1 MGSPKRAASF
11 CATGYPRLIPLTI
24 THELRISRQWPKQV
38 GAPKEAEPPMPPLP
52 QEAGHSD
59 VKLFKWKGIYCQKT
73 QRRLQIK
80 GRTRLDLMDLSS
92 QGPPTLRAASVL
104 SLKSDEPLHT
114 PHTAW
119 PPSPCFLILF
129 SHTRAIILSPSHG
142 HTAGS
147 TAWLV
152 CAGSMHGL
160 CITYG
165 QTMYYIRHI

>member
-1 MGSPKRAASF
+1 MNYASAGSGQSKSGPPRRQNRQCLPSLKRPE
-11 CATGYPRLIPLTI
+11 TL
-24 THELRISRQWPKQV
+24 
-38 GAPKEAEPPMPPLP
+38 
-52 QEAGHSD
+52 D

-73 QRRLQIK
+73 ERRLRIK
-80 GRTRLDLMDLSS
+80 GRTRLDLTDLSS

-104 SLKSDEPLHT
+104 SLKSDEPLHA

-142 HTAGS
+142 NAAGS
-147 TAWLV
+147 TAWLCV
-152 CAGSMHGL
+152 CCSMHGL